1 MLVRYRKAIVFMVLF
16 CLFSCTSCGVK
27 QNTDKQEVKKKITW
41 EGDYPYAN
49 STDIFCVEKNNLF
62 SYDINGENKRKLKA
76 TMGEGCLIR
85 VTDEWLYFKK
95 EIRKNTL
102 YEIEIE
108 AVCRIPLKKGRD
120 GRSVLAGKEQNV
132 VDHLDGVTEAIVVDK
147 YLVYLRSASCVN
159 YNNSLVGSY
168 IIQQEDEIFLVDLK
182 NNKTKKCIVPK
193 EITSLKILEW
203 QVFGSSSKGIV
214 WGEEA
219 LFYYDIK
226 QNKVS
231 LINEKQTSNVAF
243 DPLKDEVYYC
253 KENCSQIIEK
263 YSIKTGEKSAIIT
276 KKEVLPVLVNCLC
289 VSMDDIKKFSIEELY
304 YSKEK
309 IYFSVKT
316 KVKGGYNREVLLSY
330 QVNKNL
336 VLYEPELDNAK
347 HLYLPW
353 NEKHV
358 FMILLGCVQG
368 KWFWQDEN
376 GLLKYDSKTG
386 AVRLCDRDGMDN
398 EIYAIKS
405 MKELRKWDE

>member
-1 MLVRYRKAIVFMVLF
+1 M
-16 CLFSCTSCGVK
+16 
-27 QNTDKQEVKKKITW
+27 
-41 EGDYPYAN
+41 
-49 STDIFCVEKNNLF
+49 
-62 SYDINGENKRKLKA
+62 
-76 TMGEGCLIR
+76 
-85 VTDEWLYFKK
+85 YFKK
-95 EIRKNTL
+95 EIKKNTQ
-102 YEIEIE
+102 YGIEIE
-108 AVCRIPLKKGRD
+108 AVCRIPLKKGRG

-132 VDHLDGVTEAIVVDK
+132 VEHLDGVTEAIVVDK

-226 QNKVS
+226 QNKVI
-231 LINEKQTSNVAF
+231 LINEKQTSNVVF
-243 DPLKDEVYYC
+243 DSLKDEVYYC
-253 KENCSQIIEK
+253 KENRPQIIEK
-263 YSIKTGEKSAIIT
+263 YSIKTGERSVIIT
-276 KKEVLPVLVNCLC
+276 KKEVLPVLANCLR
-289 VSMDDIKKFSIEELY
+289 VSMDDIKKISIEEMY
-304 YSKEK
+304 YCKEK
-309 IYFSVKT
+309 VYFSVKT
-316 KVKGGYNREVLLSY
+316 KMKGGYNREVLLSY

-368 KWFWQDEN
+368 KWFWQGEN

-405 MKELRKWDE
+405 MKELRK